1 MPALKLTVLSLV
13 ALTLAACVGSETAS
27 RGEMAP
33 TPRPVAHST
42 KTATMQVVPS
52 WSVEGVSVSVP
63 QTLKVSEAN
72 LFKPMADIVWRGDP
86 RGDRYQQVG
95 AIMEAATRAA
105 TAPMKDGR
113 SVIVAVELHRFH
125 ALTEKARYSA
135 PFGGQYEFEA
145 VVTLRDPATGDLIG
159 EPRMVARDFPA
170 ATGAKAIE
178 EEAVGFTQKQAV
190 TEAFAQMIRD
200 ELTRPVALPALAE
213 ALPPVGAL

>member
-1 MPALKLTVLSLV
+1 MPILKAMILP
-13 ALTLAACVGSETAS
+13 LAALVLGACVATEPAS

-33 TPRPVAHST
+33 TPRVTGQSS
-42 KTATMQVVPS
+42 KATMQVVPL
-52 WSVEGVSVSVP
+52 WSVKEVSVSVP

-86 RGDRYQQVG
+86 RGDRYAQVR
-95 AIMEAATRAA
+95 AISEAAAQGA
-105 TAPMKDGR
+105 TASMRDGQPVR
-113 SVIVAVELHRFH
+113 LEIEVNRFH

-135 PFGGQYEFEA
+135 PFGGRFEFEA
-145 VVTLRDPATGDLIG
+145 IVTLRDAATGQVIG
-159 EPRMVARDFPA
+159 APRMVARDFPA
-170 ATGAKAIE
+170 ATGAKAME
-178 EEAVGFTQKQAV
+178 EEAAGITQKQAV